1 MRLVLFCL
9 LTLSMFAVGA
19 VRNDVVVLEASEG
32 LRYSTQEISREYLM
46 SYLYPYHES
55 SKSDIKAYLKILDEN
70 VRKIATNTNDKKTKD
85 LLSYFASKRVQASE
99 ILSQK
104 MSMDSVESMVEIGE
118 IFTEGS
124 RSIAKQHIYP
134 LSLDEQ
140 MLMNTRE
147 MNIQL
152 SIMVKYYI
160 LYTLNPKDKKSID
173 NLDSAISS
181 FENKLKDIKRY
192 NYNIKTT
199 QTRDE
204 MINAWDSMRQYLRDI
219 DKLKVPALLSI
230 SSKDIQNLL
239 TTLGIYHSKNQ

>member
-1 MRLVLFCL
+1 MRLL
-9 LTLSMFAVGA
+9 LLNLLILPIFISAA

-32 LRYSTQEISREYLM
+32 LRYSTQEISREYLI

-55 SKSDIKAYLKILDEN
+55 SRRDIKSYLKILDDN

-85 LLSYFASKRVQASE
+85 LLSYFATKRVQATD
-99 ILSQK
+99 ILGQK
-104 MSMDSVESMVEIGE
+104 MSMDAAESMVEIGE

-124 RSIAKQHIYP
+124 MSIAKQHMYP

-140 MLMNTRE
+140 MLMSTRE
-147 MNIQL
+147 MTIQL
-152 SIMVKYYI
+152 SSMVKYYI

-173 NLDSAISS
+173 SLDDAINS
-181 FENKLKDIKRY
+181 FEDRLKDIKRY
-192 NYNIKTT
+192 DYGLKTT
-199 QTRDE
+199 KTKDE
-204 MINAWDSMRQYLRDI
+204 MIGAWKSMRQYLTNI

-239 TTLGIYHSKNQ
+239 ATLGIYHSKNQ